1 MEELHLI
8 QWLRRI
14 QQSWELDLAAL
25 SRLTHVPESKLKEHL
40 KLTVSELENLPT
52 VPSDLSNAV
61 ALVSLFKRLQEEYP
75 NAEEQNDW
83 LKRPNS
89 VLEGQV
95 PVEVIAL
102 SPEHLA
108 YVSYV
113 VESGLQLQNKK
124 S

>member
-1 MEELHLI
+1 MEEMHLI

-14 QQSWELDLAAL
+14 QQSWDLDLAGL
-25 SRLTHVPESKLKEHL
+25 SRLTHVPESTLKEHL
-40 KLTVSELENLPT
+40 KLTASELENLPT
-52 VPSDLSNAV
+52 VPSDLSNSV

-75 NAEEQNDW
+75 DAEEQNDW

-113 VESGLQLQNKK
+113 VESGLRLQNKK